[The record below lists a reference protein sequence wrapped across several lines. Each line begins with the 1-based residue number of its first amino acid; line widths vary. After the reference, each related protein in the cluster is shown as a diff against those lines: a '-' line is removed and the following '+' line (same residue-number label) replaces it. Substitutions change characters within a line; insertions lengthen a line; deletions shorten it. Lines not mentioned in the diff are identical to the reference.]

1 MVHIMARN
9 MILVINP
16 GSTSTKIAVYGINS
30 KTLTQVF
37 SKSASHTEEELKPFT
52 FVMEQL
58 AFRKSCVMQVLLE
71 NGVTLDEIALVM
83 ARGGMIPP
91 CATGTY
97 EITKAMVDYM
107 FASRLDT
114 HISNVAC
121 AVAKEIADEAGVKAY
136 ICDPVTVNELSDIA
150 KLTGLPEII
159 KESRGHALNSR
170 AMAIK
175 CANEVLHKPFNQCT
189 IIVEHLGGGNSTW
202 LFENGRAVDMSSDD
216 DAGFAPERI
225 GAIQALPLVK
235 LCYSGKY
242 TKEQAFK
249 LIRGN
254 AGLRAHL
261 GTADARE
268 VEAMIDAG
276 DEHARLVYDALAYTN
291 AKGIGALAAAAGG
304 KVDRI
309 VLTGGLMHS
318 KRLSAAIAD
327 RVKFIAP
334 VVLLPGEN
342 EMEAL
347 ASGGL
352 RVLSGEEQ
360 AKQIEF

>member
-1 MVHIMARN
+1 MVRRMARN
-9 MILVINP
+9 RILVINP
-16 GSTSTKIAVYGINS
+16 GSTSTKIAVYETDGKALTQLFS
-30 KTLTQVF
+30 KT
-37 SKSASHTEEELKPFT
+37 ADHTEAELKPFS

-58 AFRKSCVMQVLLE
+58 AFRKNCVMRVLNE
-71 NGVTLDEIALVM
+71 NGISLDGLALVM

-97 EITKAMVDYM
+97 EVTQAMVDYM
-107 FASRLDT
+107 FASKLDT

-121 AVAKEIADEAGVKAY
+121 AVAKEIAAEAGVKAY
-136 ICDPVTVNELSDIA
+136 ICDPVTVNELSEIA
-150 KLTGLPEII
+150 KLTGLPEIT

-175 CANEVLHKPFNQCT
+175 CAKEVLHKPFDQCT
-189 IIVEHLGGGNSTW
+189 IIAEHIGGGNSTW

-242 TKEQAFK
+242 TKEQAFR

-276 DEHARLVYDALAYTN
+276 DEHAKLIYDALAYTN
-291 AKGIGALAAAAGG
+291 AKGIGALAAAASG
-304 KVDRI
+304 KVDSI

-334 VVLLPGEN
+334 VVLYPGEN

-347 ASGGL
+347 AAGGL
-352 RVLSGEEQ
+352 RLLSGEEQ
-360 AKQIEF
+360 AKQINF

>member
-1 MVHIMARN
+1 MSKN
-9 MILVINP
+9 KILVINP
-16 GSTSTKIAVYGINS
+16 GSTSTKIAVFETNG
-30 KTLTQVF
+30 KTLMQLFMQAVD
-37 SKSASHTEEELKPFT
+37 HTEEELRPFS

-58 AFRKSCVMQVLLE
+58 EFRKECVIK
-71 NGVTLDEIALVM
+71 TLNSKGIALNDIALVM

-91 CATGTY
+91 CETGTY
-97 EITKAMVDYM
+97 IIDSAMVDYM

-121 AVAKEIADEAGVKAY
+121 AVAKEIADEAGVAAY
-136 ICDPVTVNELSDIA
+136 ICDPVTVNELCDVA
-150 KLTGLPEII
+150 KITGLPEIV

-175 CANEVLHKPFNQCT
+175 CANEVLHKPFNECT
-189 IIVEHLGGGNSTW
+189 IIVQHLGGGNSTW
-202 LFENGRAVDMSSDD
+202 LFKNGRAVDMSSDD

-225 GAIQALPLVK
+225 GAIQAMPLVR

-242 TKEQAFK
+242 TREQALK
-249 LIRGN
+249 LVRGK

-276 DEHARLVYDALAYTN
+276 DEHARLIYEALAYTN
-291 AKGIGALAAAAGG
+291 AKGIGSLAAAVGG

-309 VLTGGLMHS
+309 VLTGGLIYS
-318 KRLSAAIAD
+318 KRLSAAITEL
-327 RVKFIAP
+327 VSFIAP

-347 ASGGL
+347 AAGGL

-360 AKQIEF
+360 AKTIKFD

>member
-1 MVHIMARN
+1 MARSK
-9 MILVINP
+9 ILVINP
-16 GSTSTKIAVYGINS
+16 GSTSTKIAVFETAG
-30 KTLTQVF
+30 KTLTQLF
-37 SKSASHTEEELKPFT
+37 SISANHTEEELKPFT

-58 AFRKSCVMQVLLE
+58 AFRKSCVMRVLAQ
-71 NGVTLDEIALVM
+71 NNVALDELALVM

-97 EITKAMVDYM
+97 EVTKAMVDYM
-107 FASRLDT
+107 FASKLDT

-121 AVAKEIADEAGVKAY
+121 AVAKEIASEAGVKAY
-136 ICDPVTVNELSDIA
+136 ICDPVTVNELSDVA

-175 CANEVLHKPFNQCT
+175 CATEVLHKPFDQCT
-189 IIVEHLGGGNSTW
+189 IIVQHLGGGNSTW

-225 GAIQALPLVK
+225 GSIQALPLVR

-268 VEAMIDAG
+268 VEAMIDSG
-276 DEHARLVYDALAYTN
+276 DEHAKLVYDALAYTN
-291 AKGIGALAAAAGG
+291 AKGIGSLAAAVSG
-304 KVDRI
+304 KVDSI

-318 KRLSAAIAD
+318 KRLSSAIAD

-334 VVLLPGEN
+334 VVLMPGEN

-347 ASGGL
+347 AAGGL
-352 RVLSGEEQ
+352 RVLNGEEP
-360 AKQIEF
+360 AKQIRF